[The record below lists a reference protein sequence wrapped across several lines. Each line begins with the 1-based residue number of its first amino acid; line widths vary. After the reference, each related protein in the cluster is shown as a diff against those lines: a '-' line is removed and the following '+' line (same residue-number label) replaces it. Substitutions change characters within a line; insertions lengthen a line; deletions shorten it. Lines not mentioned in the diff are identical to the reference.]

1 MNKIRQIWYIRYLSR
16 KRLRVSNKLAIAEHY
31 QIHYRIV
38 VPLEPATWYVFSKLW
53 TPFDSNSDKPLVYVW
68 VYYCFS
74 VSCIGTMYYFTYR
87 YRSIMYEMENVTF
100 VILRIFFN
108 ILANKYYP
116 FDYSKDQ
123 RYLFIGREDK
133 RKDNIVQLTK
143 SNCLK
148 LPNKSYKID
157 HVS

>member
-1 MNKIRQIWYIRYLSR
+1 
-16 KRLRVSNKLAIAEHY
+16 
-31 QIHYRIV
+31 
-38 VPLEPATWYVFSKLW
+38 
-53 TPFDSNSDKPLVYVW
+53 
-68 VYYCFS
+68 
-74 VSCIGTMYYFTYR
+74 
-87 YRSIMYEMENVTF
+87 MYEMENVTF

-123 RYLFIGREDK
+123 RYLFIGRKDK